1 VPDVVAALGSVRGPK
16 IQCTSSYFSF
26 SSGVSVR
33 RCDEPPPP
41 PTQPSGYIVY
51 IERRTCNGSGAM
63 DAGAV
68 VTFVEERAADPLPP
82 TPLSYDRPV
91 LPMPPARTNIT
102 LWRRWLALRR
112 PADLKSRV
120 SVKQEERGRL
130 GGRCACMWGGGRR
143 RRPPKTI
150 LLLENSMHLDWLLRH
165 PKRGVATRLDA
176 LSNPRDSSSHP
187 FASLIS
193 DNVIRRGRWHRQFD
207 FYRFL
212 RVL

>member
-1 VPDVVAALGSVRGPK
+1 
-16 IQCTSSYFSF
+16 
-26 SSGVSVR
+26 VR

-41 PTQPSGYIVY
+41 NPT
-51 IERRTCNGSGAM
+51 
-63 DAGAV
+63 
-68 VTFVEERAADPLPP
+68 
-82 TPLSYDRPV
+82 
-91 LPMPPARTNIT
+91 
-102 LWRRWLALRR
+102 LRLYR
-112 PADLKSRV
+112 LYREADLQRLRGNGRRCRRNLCRGAGGGPSPAHTPFLRSASIAYAARQDEHHPLETVARV
-120 SVKQEERGRL
+120 TPAGRPEVTRFCQARGAGKVGWAVCVYV
-130 GGRCACMWGGGRR
+130 GGGGTGRR